1 MNERWKRD
9 IALFLG
15 SQTVSL
21 FGSMLVQYAISWY
34 ITLKTQSGTMMTFS
48 IICGMIPTFLISPF
62 AGVWADRYD
71 RKKLIMIAD
80 SAIALTTLV
89 TAILFLTGYREYWL
103 LFVALVIR
111 ALGAGVQS
119 PAVSAYLPALV
130 PEEQLMRVNGI
141 FGSVQSL
148 TMLICPMLSAALLT
162 FSSIEYVFFIDVST
176 AAIAVLTLL
185 IFLKIPAKAK
195 KDIKVGLSYFHD
207 IREGFRYIG
216 GHSYIK
222 RFFVFSAAFF
232 FLCAPVAFLTPL
244 QVTRNYGTEV
254 WRLTA
259 IEISFSLG
267 MMSGGIIMGVW
278 GGLKNRVLTMALS
291 SGLMGILTIALGV
304 IPWFV
309 PYLAVMALFGVLMPA
324 FNTPATVM
332 LQEKVEDDFRGRV
345 FAVLT
350 MISTI
355 MMPLGMLVF
364 GPVADKVRIE
374 FLLIGTGIGLSA
386 IAVLM
391 TFSKTLIRAG
401 LPLVAVNKEKE
412 ELE

>member
-1 MNERWKRD
+1 MKEKWKRD
-9 IALFLG
+9 IGLFLG

-34 ITLKTQSGTMMTFS
+34 ITLKTQSGTMMTIS

-71 RKKLIMIAD
+71 RKKLIIIAD
-80 SAIALTTLV
+80 STIALTTV
-89 TAILFLTGYREYWL
+89 IVAVLFFMGYREYWL
-103 LFVALVIR
+103 LFAALVIR
-111 ALGAGVQS
+111 AIGAGVQS
-119 PAVSAYLPALV
+119 PAVSAYLPSLV
-130 PEEQLMRVNGI
+130 PEEQLMRINGI
-141 FGSVQSL
+141 FGSVQAL
-148 TMLICPMLSAALLT
+148 TMLLCPMLSAALLT
-162 FSSIEYVFFIDVST
+162 FSSIEYIFLIDVGT
-176 AAIAVLTLL
+176 AALAVSILFF
-185 IFLKIPAKAK
+185 FLKSPVKGNSPVKAE
-195 KDIKVGLSYFHD
+195 LSYFHD

-216 GHSYIK
+216 RHPYIK

-267 MMSGGIIMGVW
+267 MTFGGIMMGVW

-291 SGLMGILTIALGV
+291 AGLMGVFTIALGI

-309 PYLAVMALFGVLMPA
+309 PYLAIMGLFGILMPA

-345 FAVLT
+345 FGVLT

-355 MMPLGMLVF
+355 MMPAGMLIF
-364 GPVADKVRIE
+364 GPVADTIRIE
-374 FLLIGTGIGLSA
+374 ILLVGTGVGLSA
-386 IAVLM
+386 IAILM
-391 TFSKTLIRAG
+391 TFSHTLVRAG
-401 LPLVAVNKEKE
+401 LPLVGAGKLEEEKK
-412 ELE
+412 